1 MEPPGTGSPS
11 IDERQL
17 GLSDGLRRA
26 PSGRQAVTPGDSP
39 RASTLP
45 DAVAGFLARLR
56 LRLRDRRFWAIQ
68 SMVLAVTAGHAI
80 GEIVERVTGHQLGAI
95 YFIPAS
101 LYFFPVIYASL
112 NFGREGAIPTAVWA
126 ALLAIPNVVIWHH
139 GLERIGE
146 AFQMTVMILLAT
158 VIAGRVDKEIAA
170 RKEAEEEERARRL
183 SQLKYHA
190 LFDGAAEPI
199 LVFDGDGIV
208 QEANVAAAVL
218 IGRTD
223 TELIGRSLTQL
234 FGSQGAE
241 LLLRAGSGSAV
252 STEELAITSRAGAKI
267 WVEPL
272 CTRLPSADGSTAVQA
287 VLRDVT
293 ERRGFQSYAQEIV
306 RAQEEER
313 ARIARELHDIGL
325 QSVILLCRRLDT
337 VEEAAGHELPESVG
351 KALVEARRTAEDIAD
366 GLRRFSR
373 DLRPVILED
382 LGLVPA
388 VKRLVSETSDRSS
401 VRGRLVVT
409 GEPRRLSASAELSIF
424 RIAQEALRNVERHAG
439 ASHVTVKLGYQ
450 AHAVRVTVTDDG
462 KGFELPLYTTLASS
476 GKLGLLGMR
485 ERARLAGGTCDMFA
499 RPGKGTRV
507 EVSIPS

>member
-1 MEPPGTGSPS
+1 
-11 IDERQL
+11 
-17 GLSDGLRRA
+17 
-26 PSGRQAVTPGDSP
+26 
-39 RASTLP
+39 
-45 DAVAGFLARLR
+45 
-56 LRLRDRRFWAIQ
+56 
-68 SMVLAVTAGHAI
+68 MVLAVTGGHAI
-80 GEIVERVTGHQLGAI
+80 GEILERVTGHQLGAM

-126 ALLAIPNVVIWHH
+126 ALLAIPNVIIWHQ

-146 AFQMTVMILLAT
+146 AFQMTVMILLAV
-158 VIAGRVDKEIAA
+158 VISGRVDKEIAA
-170 RKEAEEEERARRL
+170 RKEAEDEERARRL
-183 SQLKYHA
+183 SEFKYHA

-208 QEANVAAAVL
+208 QEANFAAAALV
-218 IGRTD
+218 GRTES
-223 TELIGRSLTQL
+223 ELIGRPLTQL
-234 FGSQGAE
+234 FGSEGAE
-241 LLLRAGSGSAV
+241 LLLRAGSGSTV
-252 STEELAITSRAGAKI
+252 STEELAITGRTGTKI

-272 CTRLPSADGSTAVQA
+272 CTRLPSADGRTMVQA
-287 VLRDVT
+287 LLRDVT

-337 VEEAAGHELPESVG
+337 VGEAAGQELPESVG
-351 KALVEARRTAEDIAD
+351 RALVEARRTAEDIAD
-366 GLRRFSR
+366 ELRRFSR

-388 VKRLVSETSDRSS
+388 VKRLVSETSARSS

-409 GEPRRLSASAELSIF
+409 GEPRRLSSSAELSIF

-462 KGFELPLYTTLASS
+462 KGFEMPLLYTTLASS

-485 ERARLAGGTCDMFA
+485 ERA
-499 RPGKGTRV
+499 P
-507 EVSIPS
+507 